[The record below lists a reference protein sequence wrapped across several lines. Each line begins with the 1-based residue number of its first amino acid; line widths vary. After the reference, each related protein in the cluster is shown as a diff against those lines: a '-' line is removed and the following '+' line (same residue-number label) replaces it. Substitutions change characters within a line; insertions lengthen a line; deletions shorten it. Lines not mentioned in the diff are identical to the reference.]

1 MLCIQERLLV
11 EHTLLDAVLWGVVL
25 TMREVGVMVVKYK
38 MLLFLEV
45 FFATANRIV
54 TVFVVDRKVS
64 LMVPML
70 TLE

>member
-1 MLCIQERLLV
+1 
-11 EHTLLDAVLWGVVL
+11 
-25 TMREVGVMVVKYK
+25 MVVKFK